1 MKNKKGFTLVELLVV
16 VAIIGILAAVSVV
29 ALNTARARARDS
41 RRVADVRQM
50 QTALELYY
58 NDMGTYPA
66 EAAIV
71 AGGEIKASTTV
82 YMSQIP
88 TSPSPHDGGCNADNN
103 KYVYAIQGSGTT
115 NPSYTITY
123 CLGSATGGLGAGV
136 STATPATIQQQQ

>member
-58 NDMGTYPA
+58 NDEGTYPA
-66 EAAIV
+66 SAAS
-71 AGGEIKASTTV
+71 GGQIKASTSGTV

-88 TSPSPHDGGCNADNN
+88 TPPSPHDGNCTAENN
-103 KYVYAIQGSGTT
+103 LYAYAIQGAGTT

-123 CLGSATGGLGAGV
+123 CLGSATGGLHADV
-136 STATPATIQQQQ
+136 STATPATIQQ

>member
-29 ALNTARARARDS
+29 SLNTARARARDS
-41 RRVADVRQM
+41 RRVADVRQI

-66 EAAIV
+66 AV
-71 AGGEIKASTTV
+71 APGGEIKAGNTV

-88 TSPSPHDGGCNADNN
+88 TPPSPHDGDCTAANN
-103 KYVYAIQGSGTT
+103 KYAYALQNASSTT
-115 NPSYTITY
+115 PSYTITY
-123 CLGSATGGLGAGV
+123 CLGAPTGGLAAGLSV
-136 STATPATIQQQQ
+136 ATPATVKQ

>member
-58 NDMGTYPA
+58 NDEGTYPA
-66 EAAIV
+66 SAAP
-71 AGGEIKASTTV
+71 GGEIKASTSGTV

-88 TSPSPHDGGCNADNN
+88 TPPSPHDGNCDAEDNEA
-103 KYVYAIQGSGTT
+103 YVYAIQGEGTT

-123 CLGSATGGLGAGV
+123 CLGSATGGLQHAGV
-136 STATPATIQQQQ
+136 STATPATIQQ

>member
-41 RRVADVRQM
+41 RRVADVRQI

-58 NDMGTYPA
+58 NDMGTYPPS
-66 EAAIV
+66 AAP
-71 AGGEIKASTTV
+71 GGEIKAGNTV

-88 TSPSPHDGGCNADNN
+88 TPPSPHDGNCTVDNN
-103 KYVYAIQGSGTT
+103 KYAYAVQNASST

-123 CLGSATGGLGAGV
+123 CLGAATGGLDAGV
-136 STATPATIQQQQ
+136 SIATPATVQQ

>member
-66 EAAIV
+66 TAA

-88 TSPSPHDGGCNADNN
+88 TPPSPHDGACTAANN
-103 KYVYAIQGSGTT
+103 LYAYAVQGASTT

-123 CLGSATGGLGAGV
+123 CLGATTGGLDAGV
-136 STATPATIQQQQ
+136 SVATPATIQQ